1 MTMRRFAFLC
11 ASLAPAVALA
21 ASGPAVLD
29 LTSGTP
35 KELLGKTLGIA
46 MDLIV
51 PCFLFGLILEIF
63 GQSPSKPRDYA
74 GYGFR
79 LLVFLVLLKFY
90 GTIFGSVVNFTEG
103 LATRVTPPD
112 VWDTFSNAHVQNF
125 QRLWNKKSAADQA
138 AKEAADRGDNDA
150 ALSHS
155 ITSGKLGGSILGG
168 VVFDSLIAALVLIG
182 QAAHWVMGFL
192 ARVLGVLFYVLGPLA
207 LVFSIP
213 RASDLAGR
221 WFRMFVT
228 ILSWPIFSGLILS
241 IGLSVAAQGMA
252 LEGVG
257 TAFAS
262 VVTALLLIATAVVTP
277 FLAAHMV
284 GGTMKNIA
292 QQGLD
297 AATARVRSVH
307 RVIAPR
313 RGGYESEAK
322 LSSNNPGNE

>member
-1 MTMRRFAFLC
+1 M
-11 ASLAPAVALA
+11 ALA
-21 ASGPAVLD
+21 ANGPVVLN

-35 KELLGKTLGIA
+35 KELLSKTLAIA
-46 MDLIV
+46 MELVV
-51 PCFLFGLILEIF
+51 PCFLFGLLLELF
-63 GQSPSKPRDYA
+63 AHSPTKPRDYA

-103 LATRVTPPD
+103 LATRVTPPE
-112 VWDTFSNAHVQNF
+112 VWDAFSKSHAQSL
-125 QRLWNKKSAADQA
+125 QKLWQKKSAADESAEKA
-138 AKEAADRGDNDA
+138 AAAGDNDA
-150 ALSHS
+150 AIRQSLQSAG
-155 ITSGKLGGSILGG
+155 IGGRIVGG
-168 VVFDSLIAALVLIG
+168 LVFDSLIAALVLVG

-192 ARVLGVLFYVLGPLA
+192 ARVLGILFYVLGPLA

-241 IGLSVAAQGMA
+241 IALSVGSHAMA

-262 VVTALLLIATAVVTP
+262 VTTALLLIATALVTP
-277 FLAAHMV
+277 FLAASMV
-284 GGTMKNIA
+284 GGTLKNIA

-297 AATARVRSVH
+297 AASARVRAAHKLIS
-307 RVIAPR
+307 PR
-313 RGGYESEAK
+313 PGPGQ
-322 LSSNNPGNE
+322 SSPNSSDKD